1 MAYTKQ
7 ERAEA
12 VAVLKQYIKK
22 GDTLYTILR
31 HTSSSGMTRVIDVV
45 KPEKGEMVWLG
56 YNIAVAMDLPY
67 DRKNNGV
74 KVAGGGMDMGFALIY
89 DLGAILFGRN
99 GQSLNQ
105 RWL

>member
-7 ERAEA
+7 EQAEA
-12 VAVLKQYIKK
+12 LATLRQYIKK
-22 GDTLYTILR
+22 GDTLYTISR
-31 HTSSSGMTRVIDVV
+31 HVSSSGMTRVIDVV
-45 KPEKGEMVWLG
+45 KPERGEMVWLG
-56 YNIAVAMDLPY
+56 YNIAVVMGLPY
-67 DRKNNGV
+67 DRKRNGV
-74 KVAGGGMDMGFALIY
+74 KVEGGGMDMGFALIY